1 MSIGTVLDEAWTLFT
16 RFFLRFF
23 LIALVVFASINLVYA
38 LLVEAISSDN
48 DGAAVLLALLGLATA
63 VIGATWLQGA
73 FVYAVQDARDGT
85 FDASLGQIFSR
96 VAPSILPLL
105 GAGLLAGLG
114 IALGFLLLI
123 IPGLFLITIWAVVAP
138 VIVVEKPGVFAA
150 FGRSR
155 ELVRGH
161 GWTVFGI
168 VHHHRAP
175 LRHRERAPSGRV
187 LRAAR
192 VPRDPHRLDD
202 RAGRR
207 HALRRDRDRGH
218 VLPASRGRR
227 RRCRDARRGVTLDPE
242 TEARIEEPASAD
254 AVREARL
261 TPAEAVEHMRIR
273 LPDRGNRKLRR
284 VLERANADRVL
295 KGWWHVANVN
305 AVVRLQINDHSW
317 VHIQIVANIALKL
330 LRQLTKHRIE
340 PSVVRDYGMT
350 NEDAEVVVVLA
361 ALTHCVG
368 MSVHRRGHEDWSL
381 FLAEPK
387 LRELLD
393 GIYEEP
399 DRTVIVSEVLQA
411 ITSHR
416 ADGEPLSLEAGIMR
430 VGDALDMAKGRSRI
444 PFEKGQ
450 VSMHSLSA
458 AAVEEVLIVDGEVK
472 PVRIE
477 IIMNNSSGLF
487 QVDGLLKAKLRG
499 SGLEPHV
506 EVIAHIDTADEKRLV
521 PEYRLEI

>member
-1 MSIGTVLDEAWTLFT
+1 M
-16 RFFLRFF
+16 
-23 LIALVVFASINLVYA
+23 
-38 LLVEAISSDN
+38 
-48 DGAAVLLALLGLATA
+48 
-63 VIGATWLQGA
+63 
-73 FVYAVQDARDGT
+73 
-85 FDASLGQIFSR
+85 
-96 VAPSILPLL
+96 
-105 GAGLLAGLG
+105 
-114 IALGFLLLI
+114 
-123 IPGLFLITIWAVVAP
+123 
-138 VIVVEKPGVFAA
+138 
-150 FGRSR
+150 
-155 ELVRGH
+155 
-161 GWTVFGI
+161 
-168 VHHHRAP
+168 
-175 LRHRERAPSGRV
+175 
-187 LRAAR
+187 
-192 VPRDPHRLDD
+192 
-202 RAGRR
+202 
-207 HALRRDRDRGH
+207 
-218 VLPASRGRR
+218 
-227 RRCRDARRGVTLDPE
+227 TLDPE
-242 TEARIEEPASAD
+242 TEQRIEEPASDA

-273 LPDRGNRKLRR
+273 LPERGNRTLRR
-284 VLERANADRVL
+284 VLERANADVQL
-295 KGWWHVANVN
+295 KGWWHVSNVN

-330 LRQLTKHRIE
+330 LRQLMKHGIE
-340 PSVVRDYGMT
+340 PSVVRDYGMQ
-350 NEDAEVVVVLA
+350 NDDAEVVVVLS

-387 LRELLD
+387 LRELLE

-399 DRTVIVSEVLQA
+399 DLTVVVCEVLQA

-416 ADGEPLSLEAGIMR
+416 ADGEPLSLEAGILR

-458 AAVEEVLIVDGEVK
+458 AAVEEVVIGDGETK

-477 IIMNNSSGLF
+477 IVMNNSSGLY